1 MLAGV
6 PHHLNRF
13 AICNVVMGIKHHVMI
28 PKLMVH
34 FNRRTLKDLRKF
46 SGYEWMEHISGT
58 VERVGRQCEMLM
70 VMIVHHPRFDK
81 RDWSLLLTITS
92 VRMGGRHIPSLARQ
106 KSFVPNGVECRTEN
120 IIPGRESVQTQ
131 SHFLLSF
138 HLISI
143 LQNPLL

>member
-1 MLAGV
+1 
-6 PHHLNRF
+6 
-13 AICNVVMGIKHHVMI
+13 
-28 PKLMVH
+28 MVH
-34 FNRRTLKDLRKF
+34 FNRRIVRDLRKF
-46 SGYEWMEHISGT
+46 SGYQWVEHISGT

-70 VMIVHHPRFDK
+70 VVIVHHPRLDK
-81 RDWSLLLTITS
+81 RDWSLLLTIMS
-92 VRMGGRHIPSLARQ
+92 VRMGGCHIARVARQ

-120 IIPGRESVQTQ
+120 IIPGLESVQTQ